1 MQVKVLIA
9 TTLLLWFTN
18 VFMPSSLSC
27 RLFSLKLQV
36 FVSSFSIPLP
46 KRDAQKKEVYREST
60 QKRETGWAF
69 LYILTQFLVTLEAVF
84 LWISLCFSLCSSLLR
99 GLKKETS
106 LREKEET
113 FVCLHLLP
121 FSSFSFSFLS
131 FPLTALLFRGTSSVF
146 SSTPSSSFL
155 NYYLSLKYSRQDN
168 SHTGCIIMRN
178 PYHLLL
184 SFSEFVEK
192 TCASL
197 LKEGLTRFLF
207 LLLLPYFFFFFV
219 FWFFAGRSQWRSS
232 WTYSTSFSCF
242 SLSHES
248 ECPPAT
254 SFCQEKREKSTGCYT
269 RKASS
274 GLDLALNFQ
283 VICFGFRL
291 QRILVS
297 HVQDSL
303 PLFPVCPSLLEE
315 SIEGR
320 ENLVFSSS
328 LMSLKL

>member
-1 MQVKVLIA
+1 MPRKKKYTEKVHRKERQDEHS
-9 TTLLLWFTN
+9 FT
-18 VFMPSSLSC
+18 
-27 RLFSLKLQV
+27 FSPNFSWPLKL
-36 FVSSFSIPLP
+36 SFY
-46 KRDAQKKEVYREST
+46 E
-60 QKRETGWAF
+60 
-69 LYILTQFLVTLEAVF
+69 
-84 LWISLCFSLCSSLLR
+84 SLCVSL
-99 GLKKETS
+99 
-106 LREKEET
+106 
-113 FVCLHLLP
+113 
-121 FSSFSFSFLS
+121 FLS
-131 FPLTALLFRGTSSVF
+131 PFFSPSGVKKGNKPERERGNICLPTPPSFFLFLFPSLPFPLTALLFRGTSSVF